1 MSKIMYYVYILVS
14 EKDGS
19 LYIGYTNDLKRR
31 LVEHNDKQNVSTKHQ
46 APFQLVYY
54 EAYNARAD
62 ARHREDMLKRFAG
75 SKTHLMKRIKNS
87 LAHVRGH

>member
-1 MSKIMYYVYILVS
+1 MLKS

-31 LVEHNDKQNVSTKHQ
+31 LVEHNDKQNVSTRNK

-54 EAYNARAD
+54 EAYKAKAD
-62 ARHREDMLKRFAG
+62 ARHREDMLKHFAG
-75 SKTHLMKRIKNS
+75 SMTHLRKRARES
-87 LAHVRGH
+87 LL